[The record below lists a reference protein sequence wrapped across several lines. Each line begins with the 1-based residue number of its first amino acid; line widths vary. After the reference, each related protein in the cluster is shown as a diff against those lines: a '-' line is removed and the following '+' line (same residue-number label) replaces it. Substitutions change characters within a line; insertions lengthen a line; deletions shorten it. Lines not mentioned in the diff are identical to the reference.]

1 MVPSL
6 VLGCQIGT
14 LFKKSV
20 NCIPTFE
27 KVLQLGPFQT
37 ELTNAVSQR
46 ATSQSVVLVNF
57 LKFLL
62 KFFNFF

>member
-1 MVPSL
+1 MVPNL
-6 VLGCQIGT
+6 GLGCQIGT

-46 ATSQSVVLVNF
+46 ATSQSVVF
-57 LKFLL
+57 LN
-62 KFFNFF
+62 FFNFF